1 MLLLISLPDAIS
13 TSLLLPSLL
22 SLCSLLT
29 PPLSLLPPCFLIQ
42 AKSRLDLSTQTAKQN
57 YQKELDARDEELD
70 KIRSTMN
77 KRVRSLEAS
86 LEEEHS
92 ERQSAVKVRR
102 THTMWL
108 QNCVCAWF
116 HVLPYYSKACF
127 THMHMHTLM
136 YVRIGETE
144 A

>member
-1 MLLLISLPDAIS
+1 M
-13 TSLLLPSLL
+13 
-22 SLCSLLT
+22 
-29 PPLSLLPPCFLIQ
+29 
-42 AKSRLDLSTQTAKQN
+42 STQTAKQN

-102 THTMWL
+102 THMMWF
-108 QNCVCAWF
+108 QNCVCSCF
-116 HVLPYYSKACF
+116 HVLPYYSKASF
-127 THMHMHTLM
+127 AHMHMHTLV
-136 YVRIGETE
+136 YIRIGETE